1 MGHKDYSMLVTVYG
15 RWIDTESSR
24 ELERIWEGM
33 QNMAQ
38 ITPKLHQELAE

>member
-33 QNMAQ
+33 QNMTQ
-38 ITPKLHQELAE
+38 ITPKLPQELQA

>member
-1 MGHKDYSMLVTVYG
+1 MLVAVYG
-15 RWIDTESSR
+15 RWIDTESSK

-38 ITPKLHQELAE
+38 ITPKLHQKVTMKFIND